1 MRVQEK
7 NLPARGFCGHTYC
20 WYTAVFLFIFC
31 CAGASTE
38 PVFTVRMKGYADG
51 IGLTARHLAIEDA
64 HHQVMVDIL
73 HSMTNSDDMSPF
85 RGMLRQASKYI
96 QKYDVLRVDV
106 IGETTEV
113 EIDACILERPLRH
126 DVATIMLPRLP
137 RKPTILLLIAEYIGT
152 ESRTNGPTFDVAE
165 TVLRNR
171 VKEFEFSVNGVGSL
185 ITHFDIISL
194 IETINGDVSKG
205 AAFARA
211 NQEDVVVIGS
221 VSVAHE
227 PLLEDSNMLRNKADA
242 TLKVF
247 SGHDGKMMDVIS
259 SQAVVQSVDPDE
271 GGKQAVQDAAS
282 KMTSDVIV
290 SVVLAM
296 LSLEDEER
304 ALVEI
309 KNPVNPDTVTQ
320 IVKLIEGIPG
330 VYGVESLFFSE
341 TLARLAVDYYG
352 TMAEFSDWVDES
364 IVNGRKMAVTRCVK
378 REITLTFE

>member
-1 MRVQEK
+1 MLVQG
-7 NLPARGFCGHTYC
+7 NNPLSRGYCGYI
-20 WYTAVFLFIFC
+20 YFC
-31 CAGASTE
+31 CAAIFPLLFLCVNASAE

-64 HHQVMVDIL
+64 HHQVIVDVL
-73 HSMTNSDDMSPF
+73 RSMTNSEDMSPF
-85 RGMLRQASKYI
+85 RGMLREASKYM
-96 QKYDVLRVDV
+96 KNYEVLRTDV
-106 IGETTEV
+106 VGQTTEV

-137 RKPTILLLIAEYIGT
+137 RKPTILLLIAEYIGA

-165 TVLRNR
+165 TVLRDR
-171 VKEFEFSVNGVGSL
+171 VKDFEFSVNGIKSL

-194 IETINGDVSKG
+194 IETINGDVGKG

-211 NQEDVVVIGS
+211 NQEDVVIIGQ
-221 VSVAHE
+221 VGVVHE
-227 PLLEDSNMLRNKADA
+227 PLLEDSNMLRNKAEA

-259 SQAVVQSVDPDE
+259 SQAVVQSVDPNE

-282 KMTSDVIV
+282 KLTSDLIV

-304 ALVEI
+304 ALIEI
-309 KNPVNPDTVTQ
+309 KNPVDSDTVTQ
-320 IVKLIEGIPG
+320 LVKLIEDIPG

-341 TLARLAVDYYG
+341 TLARLAVEYYG
-352 TMAEFSDWVDES
+352 TMADFSDLIDES
-364 IVNGRKMAVTRCVK
+364 IVNGRKIAVIRCVK
-378 REITLTFE
+378 REMTLSFE